1 MLIIIMG
8 IDFVELERAK
18 GKAEKGGWCWEG
30 KRGILYKW

>member
-18 GKAEKGGWCWEG
+18 GKAEKGLVVLCRLG
-30 KRGILYKW
+30 RI